1 MSTSITIVYS
11 PRSKF
16 SLAKKIIIVKTFLLR
31 TYYLVA
37 LDVKVSQEIFKLFS
51 PNNADLGNIYI

>member
-1 MSTSITIVYS
+1 MSTAIIIFYP

-31 TYYLVA
+31 TSYLVA

-51 PNNADLGNIYI
+51 LNNADLGNIHI